1 MNYCEKIHY
10 TILSTKRAE
19 FAVMVDDLLSQ
30 LPQNEVIMRLA
41 FFGTPGTNEEYVARR
56 VLLREKIRRYY
67 GDCEPALSYV
77 SQPPLNA
84 PLLMEVHSYVPDAQD
99 RITFRHYQGVP
110 YVLLENASGRF
121 LFAGGFQGD
130 VLHFGIEPQSVEAFR
145 LLGDVLRREGFPLNS
160 IIRQWNY
167 IERITAFDGPDI
179 KRLITPDLIFIVK
192 RNGRMVILPLR
203 VSGRIWEVS

>member
-84 PLLMEVHSYVPDAQD
+84 PFLMSCWRMPRDVS
-99 RITFRHYQGVP
+99 
-110 YVLLENASGRF
+110 F
-121 LFAGGFQGD
+121 LPAVFKGMY
-130 VLHFGIEPQSVEAFR
+130 
-145 LLGDVLRREGFPLNS
+145 S
-160 IIRQWNY
+160 I
-167 IERITAFDGPDI
+167 
-179 KRLITPDLIFIVK
+179 LV
-192 RNGRMVILPLR
+192 
-203 VSGRIWEVS
+203 